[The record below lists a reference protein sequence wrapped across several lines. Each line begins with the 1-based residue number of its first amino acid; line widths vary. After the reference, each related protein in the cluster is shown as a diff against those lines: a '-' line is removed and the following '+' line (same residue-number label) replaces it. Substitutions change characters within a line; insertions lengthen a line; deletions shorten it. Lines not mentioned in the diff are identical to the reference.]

1 MRTRRRERGG
11 KALRKTVEEARVR
24 GLNGVQLAFV
34 GDTIYD
40 LYARTQVLEEYDAC
54 VRELHRRAVAHVNAR
69 AQARAFAAV
78 EPLLSEEE
86 ADVARRGR
94 NAHSRPPKNQDPG
107 DYARATALEAL
118 VGYLYLLGR
127 HSRLEELFAA
137 IRRTEEEP
145 PCRK

>member
-34 GDTIYD
+34 GDTIYAV
-40 LYARTQVLEEYDAC
+40 YARMQVLEEHAAC
-54 VRELHRRAVAHVNAR
+54 VRELHRRPAAPGNAR
-69 AQARAFAAV
+69 AEARAFAAV
-78 EPLLSEEE
+78 GPLLTE
-86 ADVARRGR
+86 AEAYVARRGR

-118 VGYLYLLGR
+118 CGYLYLMGR
-127 HSRLEELFAA
+127 NERLDELMRV
-137 IRRTEEEP
+137 IRQEEEDHA
-145 PCRK
+145 

>member
-1 MRTRRRERGG
+1 M
-11 KALRKTVEEARVR
+11 
-24 GLNGVQLAFV
+24 
-34 GDTIYD
+34 
-40 LYARTQVLEEYDAC
+40 
-54 VRELHRRAVAHVNAR
+54 
-69 AQARAFAAV
+69 
-78 EPLLSEEE
+78 
-86 ADVARRGR
+86 ARRGR

>member
-40 LYARTQVLEEYDAC
+40 LYARTQVLEEHDAC

>member
-40 LYARTQVLEEYDAC
+40 LYARTQVLEE
-54 VRELHRRAVAHVNAR
+54 LHRRAVAHVNAR

-78 EPLLSEEE
+78 APLLTEAE

-118 VGYLYLLGR
+118 CGYLYLMGR
-127 HSRLEELFAA
+127 NERLDELMRV
-137 IRRTEEEP
+137 IRQEEEDHA
-145 PCRK
+145 

>member
-1 MRTRRRERGG
+1 M
-11 KALRKTVEEARVR
+11 R

-40 LYARTQVLEEYDAC
+40 LYARTQVLEEHDAC

-78 EPLLSEEE
+78 EPLLTE
-86 ADVARRGR
+86 AAADGARRGR

-118 VGYLYLLGR
+118 CGYLYLMGR
-127 HSRLEELFAA
+127 NERLDELMRV
-137 IRRTEEEP
+137 IRQEEEDHA
-145 PCRK
+145 

>member
-40 LYARTQVLEEYDAC
+40 LYARTQVLEEHDAC

-78 EPLLSEEE
+78 EPLLTEEE

-137 IRRTEEEP
+137 IRCTEEEP

>member
-1 MRTRRRERGG
+1 M
-11 KALRKTVEEARVR
+11 R

-40 LYARTQVLEEYDAC
+40 LYARTQVLEEHDES
-54 VRELHRRAVAHVNAR
+54 VRQLHRRAVARVNAA

-94 NAHSRPPKNQDPG
+94 NAHSRPPKNQDPA

-118 VGYLYLLGR
+118 CGYLYLMGR
-127 HSRLEELFAA
+127 NERLDELMRV
-137 IRRTEEEP
+137 IRQEEEDHA
-145 PCRK
+145 

>member
-40 LYARTQVLEEYDAC
+40 LYARTQVLEEHDAC

-78 EPLLSEEE
+78 EPLLTEEE

>member
-40 LYARTQVLEEYDAC
+40 LYARTQVLEEHDAC
-54 VRELHRRAVAHVNAR
+54 VRELHRRAVAHVTAR
-69 AQARAFAAV
+69 AQAGALAAV
-78 EPLLSEEE
+78 VPLLPVV
-86 ADVARRGR
+86 AAVVARRAR

-118 VGYLYLLGR
+118 CGYLYLMGR
-127 HSRLEELFAA
+127 NERLDELMRV
-137 IRRTEEEP
+137 IRQEEEDHA
-145 PCRK
+145 

>member
-40 LYARTQVLEEYDAC
+40 LYARTQVLEEHDAC

-78 EPLLSEEE
+78 EPRLTEEE

>member
-1 MRTRRRERGG
+1 M
-11 KALRKTVEEARVR
+11 EEASVR
-24 GLNGVQLAFV
+24 RLNGLQLAFI
-34 GDTIYD
+34 GDTVYD
-40 LYARTQVLEEYDAC
+40 LYARGRALEEHDES
-54 VRELHRRAVAHVNAR
+54 VRQLHRRAVARVNAA

-78 EPLLSEEE
+78 EPLLSKEE

-94 NAHSRPPKNQDPG
+94 TAHSRPPKNQDPG

>member
-40 LYARTQVLEEYDAC
+40 LYARTQVLEEHDAC
-54 VRELHRRAVAHVNAR
+54 VRELHRRAVAHVNAA

>member
-1 MRTRRRERGG
+1 MIYMRARRCSRSTTRACASCTGG
-11 KALRKTVEEARVR
+11 RWRASTPR
-24 GLNGVQLAFV
+24 
-34 GDTIYD
+34 
-40 LYARTQVLEEYDAC
+40 RTQVLEEHDAC

-78 EPLLSEEE
+78 EPLLTEEE

-118 VGYLYLLGR
+118 CGYLYLMGR
-127 HSRLEELFAA
+127 NERLDELMRV
-137 IRRTEEEP
+137 IRQEEEDHA
-145 PCRK
+145 

>member
-40 LYARTQVLEEYDAC
+40 LYARTQVLEEHDAC

-78 EPLLSEEE
+78 EPLLTEEE

-94 NAHSRPPKNQDPG
+94 NAHSRPPKNQDPR

>member
-1 MRTRRRERGG
+1 MRGR
-11 KALRKTVEEARVR
+11 
-24 GLNGVQLAFV
+24 NGVQLAV
-34 GDTIYD
+34 GGDTIYE
-40 LYARTQVLEEYDAC
+40 LYARTQVLEEHDAC

-78 EPLLSEEE
+78 EPLLTEEE

-118 VGYLYLLGR
+118 CGYLYLMGR
-127 HSRLEELFAA
+127 NERLDELMRV
-137 IRRTEEEP
+137 IRQEEEDHA
-145 PCRK
+145 

>member
-1 MRTRRRERGG
+1 M
-11 KALRKTVEEARVR
+11 R

-40 LYARTQVLEEYDAC
+40 LYARTQVLEEHDAC

-78 EPLLSEEE
+78 EPLLTEEE
-86 ADVARRGR
+86 ADGARRGR
-94 NAHSRPPKNQDPG
+94 TAHSRPPKNQDPG

-118 VGYLYLLGR
+118 CGYLYLMGR
-127 HSRLEELFAA
+127 NERLDELMRV
-137 IRRTEEEP
+137 IRQEEEDHA
-145 PCRK
+145 

>member
-1 MRTRRRERGG
+1 M
-11 KALRKTVEEARVR
+11 EEASVR
-24 GLNGVQLAFV
+24 RLNGLQLAFI
-34 GDTIYD
+34 GDTVYD
-40 LYARTQVLEEYDAC
+40 LYARGRALEEHDAC

-78 EPLLSEEE
+78 EPLLTEEE

-118 VGYLYLLGR
+118 CGYLYLMGR
-127 HSRLEELFAA
+127 NERLDELMRV
-137 IRRTEEEP
+137 IRQEEEDHA
-145 PCRK
+145 

>member
-1 MRTRRRERGG
+1 M
-11 KALRKTVEEARVR
+11 EEASVR
-24 GLNGVQLAFV
+24 RLNGLQLAFI
-34 GDTIYD
+34 GDTVYD
-40 LYARTQVLEEYDAC
+40 LYARGRALEEHDES
-54 VRELHRRAVAHVNAR
+54 VRQL
-69 AQARAFAAV
+69 
-78 EPLLSEEE
+78 PLLSEEE

>member
-40 LYARTQVLEEYDAC
+40 LYARTQVLEEHDAC
-54 VRELHRRAVAHVNAR
+54 VRELHRRAVAHVNAH

-78 EPLLSEEE
+78 EPLLTEEE

-94 NAHSRPPKNQDPG
+94 NAHARPPKNQDPG

-118 VGYLYLLGR
+118 CGYLYLMGR
-127 HSRLEELFAA
+127 NERLDELMRV
-137 IRRTEEEP
+137 IRQEEEDHA
-145 PCRK
+145 

>member
-40 LYARTQVLEEYDAC
+40 LYARTQVLEEHDAC

-118 VGYLYLLGR
+118 VGYLYLMGR
-127 HSRLEELFAA
+127 NERLDELMRV
-137 IRRTEEEP
+137 IRQEEEDHA
-145 PCRK
+145 

>member
-1 MRTRRRERGG
+1 M
-11 KALRKTVEEARVR
+11 EEARVR
-24 GLNGVQLAFV
+24 GLNGVQLACV

-40 LYARTQVLEEYDAC
+40 LYARTQVLEAHDGC

-69 AQARAFAAV
+69 AQAQAFAAV
-78 EPLLSEEE
+78 EPLLTEEE

-118 VGYLYLLGR
+118 CGYLFLMGR
-127 HSRLEELFAA
+127 KERLDELMRV
-137 IRRTEEEP
+137 IREQEGEDNV
-145 PCRK
+145 

>member
-40 LYARTQVLEEYDAC
+40 LYARTQVLEEHDAC

-78 EPLLSEEE
+78 EPLLTE
-86 ADVARRGR
+86 
-94 NAHSRPPKNQDPG
+94 NQDPG

>member
-40 LYARTQVLEEYDAC
+40 LYARTQVLEEHDAC

-78 EPLLSEEE
+78 EPLLTEEE

-94 NAHSRPPKNQDPG
+94 NAPTPPPKNQDPR
-107 DYARATALEAL
+107 DNAPPTPREARC
-118 VGYLYLLGR
+118 G
-127 HSRLEELFAA
+127 
-137 IRRTEEEP
+137 
-145 PCRK
+145 

>member
-40 LYARTQVLEEYDAC
+40 LYARTQVLEEHDAC

-78 EPLLSEEE
+78 EPLLTEEE

-94 NAHSRPPKNQDPG
+94 NAHSRPPKNQDPA

-118 VGYLYLLGR
+118 CGYLYLMGR
-127 HSRLEELFAA
+127 NERLDELMRV
-137 IRRTEEEP
+137 IRQEEEDHA
-145 PCRK
+145 

>member
-40 LYARTQVLEEYDAC
+40 LYARTQVLEEHDAC

-78 EPLLSEEE
+78 EPLLTEEE

-137 IRRTEEEP
+137 IRRTEEDP

>member
-1 MRTRRRERGG
+1 M
-11 KALRKTVEEARVR
+11 R

-40 LYARTQVLEEYDAC
+40 LYARTQVIEEHDAC

-118 VGYLYLLGR
+118 CGYLYLMGR
-127 HSRLEELFAA
+127 NERLDELMRV
-137 IRRTEEEP
+137 IRQEEEDHA
-145 PCRK
+145 

>member
-40 LYARTQVLEEYDAC
+40 LYARTQVLEEHDAC

-78 EPLLSEEE
+78 EPLLTEEE
-86 ADVARRGR
+86 AAVARRGR
-94 NAHSRPPKNQDPG
+94 NAPSRPPQNQDPG
-107 DYARATALEAL
+107 DDAPATAREAL
-118 VGYLYLLGR
+118 CGYLYLMGR
-127 HSRLEELFAA
+127 NERLDELMRV
-137 IRRTEEEP
+137 IRQEEEDHA
-145 PCRK
+145 

>member
-1 MRTRRRERGG
+1 M
-11 KALRKTVEEARVR
+11 R

-40 LYARTQVLEEYDAC
+40 LYARTQVLEEHDAC

-78 EPLLSEEE
+78 EPLLTEEE

>member
-1 MRTRRRERGG
+1 M
-11 KALRKTVEEARVR
+11 R

-40 LYARTQVLEEYDAC
+40 LYARTQVLEEHDAGR
-54 VRELHRRAVAHVNAR
+54 RERHRRAVAHAPAR
-69 AQARAFAAV
+69 APARALAGV
-78 EPLLSEEE
+78 EPLLPAEE

-118 VGYLYLLGR
+118 CGYLYLMGR
-127 HSRLEELFAA
+127 NERLDELMRV
-137 IRRTEEEP
+137 IRQEEEDHA
-145 PCRK
+145 

>member
-40 LYARTQVLEEYDAC
+40 LYARTQVLEEHDAC

-78 EPLLSEEE
+78 EPLLTEEE

-127 HSRLEELFAA
+127 YSRLEELFAA

>member
-40 LYARTQVLEEYDAC
+40 LYARTQVLEEHDAC

-137 IRRTEEEP
+137 IRRTEEET

>member
-1 MRTRRRERGG
+1 M
-11 KALRKTVEEARVR
+11 R

-40 LYARTQVLEEYDAC
+40 LYARTQVLEEHDAC

-78 EPLLSEEE
+78 ESLLTEEE

>member
-40 LYARTQVLEEYDAC
+40 LYARTQVLEEHDVC

-78 EPLLSEEE
+78 EPLLTEEA

-127 HSRLEELFAA
+127 NERLDELMRV
-137 IRRTEEEP
+137 IRQEEEDHA
-145 PCRK
+145 

>member
-1 MRTRRRERGG
+1 M
-11 KALRKTVEEARVR
+11 R

-40 LYARTQVLEEYDAC
+40 LYARTQVLEEHDAC

-78 EPLLSEEE
+78 EPLLSEAE

-118 VGYLYLLGR
+118 CGYLYLMGR
-127 HSRLEELFAA
+127 NERLDELMRV
-137 IRRTEEEP
+137 IRQEEEDHA
-145 PCRK
+145 